1 MSAVGINF
9 DNLFVYLYACLLL
22 ANSKIFHYFG
32 RRLIITIIDFYST
45 GYKKKKKEIFKR
57 ALQIIIKSIISG
69 YFTVGERVRFLFP
82 ICVKRTSAS
91 SEFVLHNERIKIVQA
106 NREITY
112 LSYAYVASA
121 ELKDKDIFIL
131 F

>member
-45 GYKKKKKEIFKR
+45 GYKKKRNIQKG
-57 ALQIIIKSIISG
+57 LQIIIKSIISG

-112 LSYAYVASA
+112 LSYAYVAST
-121 ELKDKDIFIL
+121 ELKD
-131 F
+131 

>member
-32 RRLIITIIDFYST
+32 RRLIITKIDFYST
-45 GYKKKKKEIFKR
+45 GYKKKRNIQKG
-57 ALQIIIKSIISG
+57 LQIIIKSIISG

-121 ELKDKDIFIL
+121 ELKDKDIVIL

>member
-45 GYKKKKKEIFKR
+45 GYKKKKRNIQKG
-57 ALQIIIKSIISG
+57 LQIIIKSIISG

-112 LSYAYVASA
+112 LSYAYVAST
-121 ELKDKDIFIL
+121 ELKD
-131 F
+131 

>member
-45 GYKKKKKEIFKR
+45 GYKKKKEIFKR

-106 NREITY
+106 NRKITY

>member
-1 MSAVGINF
+1 MSAVSIIF
-9 DNLFVYLYACLLL
+9 ENLFVYLYACLLL

-45 GYKKKKKEIFKR
+45 GYKKKKEIFKR

>member
-45 GYKKKKKEIFKR
+45 GYKKKRNIQKG
-57 ALQIIIKSIISG
+57 LQIIIKSIISG

-112 LSYAYVASA
+112 LSYAYVAST
-121 ELKDKDIFIL
+121 ELKDEDIFIL

>member
-45 GYKKKKKEIFKR
+45 GYKKKRNIQKG
-57 ALQIIIKSIISG
+57 LQIIIKSIISG